1 MQINLASICLA
12 DSQIGS
18 RKEMENTNDKLF
30 KGAFWSWQS
39 CKNGILWWFRYIIC
53 FINCSEKRKWSNHSL
68 LDIDDVARGLF
79 EI

>member
-30 KGAFWSWQS
+30 KGAF
-39 CKNGILWWFRYIIC
+39 
-53 FINCSEKRKWSNHSL
+53 
-68 LDIDDVARGLF
+68 
-79 EI
+79 